1 MLSWVFGKPVFAGL
15 LLVPFVE
22 FLHRMTKLGIE
33 LASGWL
39 EWMNIFVGV
48 CQDWAMTDMTLG
60 PRQEVDLLHIGRF
73 YSMDLLGLDVYL
85 KAKRNVLLMSYSGLQ
100 MI

>member
-22 FLHRMTKLGIE
+22 FRHRMTKLGIE

-60 PRQEVDLLHIGRF
+60 PRQEVDLLYIGRF
-73 YSMDLLGLDVYL
+73 SCRFLNSNYFFQFEL
-85 KAKRNVLLMSYSGLQ
+85 
-100 MI
+100 

>member
-22 FLHRMTKLGIE
+22 FRHRMTKLGIE

-60 PRQEVDLLHIGRF
+60 PRQEVDLLYID
-73 YSMDLLGLDVYL
+73 DLI
-85 KAKRNVLLMSYSGLQ
+85 VLTRDAATSRWTCEMFIIQAAEALQ
-100 MI
+100 N